1 MNRFITAVR
10 ALDVAAVASLLD
22 KEPKWLAWRDAQGR
36 NALHYLG
43 GVVVGDDAAKADA
56 SVEIAALLLG
66 KGMDLDSV
74 HEIPDEGAVF
84 PATPLWYAY
93 ARGRNQRLYTYLLLR
108 GAGPQNCM
116 FAIAWNDDVAAAE
129 LFKRHGAEVDP
140 RSGAETPFMAAYL
153 WRRFA
158 VAGWFL
164 ANGAEVDHADARG
177 CTALFHAVR
186 RRYDAEQ
193 VRLLLRFG
201 ADPGRENL
209 EGVSPRRLAETN
221 RQRKLLGVLDTTRV

>member
-10 ALDVAAVASLLD
+10 ALDVAAVTSLLD
-22 KEPKWLAWRDAQGR
+22 KEPKWLTWREPSGR

-43 GVVVGDDAAKADA
+43 GVEVGNDAAKAEA

-66 KGMDLDSV
+66 RGMDIDAV

-84 PATPLWYAY
+84 PATPLWHAY
-93 ARGRNQRLYTYLLLR
+93 ARGRNERLYTYLLER
-108 GAGPQNCM
+108 GASAQNCM

-129 LFKRHGAEVDP
+129 LFKRYGADIDP
-140 RSGAETPFMAAYL
+140 KSGAETPFMAAYL

-158 VAGWFL
+158 VAEWFL
-164 ANGAEVDHADARG
+164 ANGAEVDHTDARG

-186 RRYDAEQ
+186 RKYDAEQ

-201 ADPGRENL
+201 ADPERPNHD
-209 EGVSPRRLAETN
+209 GVSPRGLAETN
-221 RQRKLLGVLDTTRV
+221 RQRKLLGVLDEARV